1 LGTGQVHVAMPKGLV
16 VDIFTLMG
24 KDGNDSINKVPA
36 NRCDVSGDYIW
47 KFSKFSA
54 LPLHIAPLRKI
65 PFIGPMNIT
74 QNMK

>member
-1 LGTGQVHVAMPKGLV
+1 MGTGQVHVAMPKGLV

-54 LPLHIAPLRKI
+54 LLLHIAPLRKFPLI
-65 PFIGPMNIT
+65 QQMNIP
-74 QNMK
+74 QPAK